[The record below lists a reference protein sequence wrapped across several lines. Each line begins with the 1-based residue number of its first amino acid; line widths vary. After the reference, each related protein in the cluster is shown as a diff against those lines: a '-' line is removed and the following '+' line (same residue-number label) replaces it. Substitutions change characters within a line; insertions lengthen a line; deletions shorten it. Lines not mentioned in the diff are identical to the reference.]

1 MFLRD
6 FWYAVA
12 WDHAIKHAPF
22 VRTICGEAIVFYRQT
37 SGAL

>member
-12 WDHAIKHAPF
+12 WDHELKHAPF
-22 VRTICGEAIVFYRQT
+22 ARTICGKAIVFYRQT
-37 SGAL
+37 SGAR